1 MRLLR
6 DPLSQNKTIVLGV
19 AGTLGVLAMWELLIR
34 SGAVSKPGLPVP
46 TRVMAQAAELLGNT
60 VFLNQVF
67 TTIGEW
73 LLGLGVAAIAG
84 ILVGGLMGAFPA
96 VFVAFEYPVEAFRT
110 LPSIAV
116 GPILVLLL
124 GAGVAPIAITV
135 ALSSIWPILLNTLYG
150 VRGTDPTAV
159 ATARTLGVRPL
170 GLLMQIRLVSALPFA
185 FTGVRVAASIGLIVT
200 VSAELLIGSGQG
212 IGGYILLAS
221 TNAGNLD
228 GVYAATI
235 IAGVLGVLI
244 NAAFALLDRTAFNW
258 KKGLA
263 Q

>member
-6 DPLSQNKTIVLGV
+6 APIGHTRIFVLGV
-19 AGTLGVLAMWELLIR
+19 LGTIGILAAWELLLQ
-34 SGAVSKPGLPVP
+34 SGAISKPGLPVP
-46 TRVMAQAAELLGNT
+46 TRVFGEAAGLAANT
-60 VFLNQVF
+60 VFLNQMV

-73 LLGLGVAAIAG
+73 LLGLGVAAVAG
-84 ILVGGLMGAFPA
+84 VLLGGLMGAFPR
-96 VFVAFEYPVEAFRT
+96 VFVAFEYPVEVFRT

-135 ALSSIWPILLNTLYG
+135 ALSSVWPILLNTMYG
-150 VRGTDPTAV
+150 VRGTDATAV
-159 ATARTLGVRPL
+159 ATAKTLGVGTL
-170 GLLMQIRLVSALPFA
+170 GLLMRIRLMSALPFA

-228 GVYAATI
+228 AVYAATL

-244 NAAFALLDRTAFNW
+244 NTAFAVVDRAAFSW